1 MGIIV
6 TLTADNRRAI
16 CLDSTFPTKKNCY
29 SWIRDVKETAQVEI
43 Q

>member
-1 MGIIV
+1 MGIIA
-6 TLTADNRRAI
+6 TITADNRPVI
-16 CLDSTFPTKKNCY
+16 FLDSTFHTKKNCY